1 MKKVLI
7 AEDNEHILDIFVA
20 TISGLTERE
29 VISFN
34 CGKDLINYVG
44 QNHNEIG
51 LIISDLYMKNGSGLD
66 IFNFLYYNKIN
77 IPMAYITVEKKERIP
92 SFEKFLQYNN
102 KNTYFTKPISRNTL
116 EDLFN
121 KVFPELGIEKIHD
134 AKSIFEYTKI
144 AFFKLPVKI
153 IIPVDFHLRLSD
165 ERYIIL
171 FQAKTIIEDN
181 DYLKYKNK
189 NITHFYIKNR
199 DMDRY
204 INYYLDTL
212 NILLL
217 STQSNSYSSDNIMD
231 VHLKGQDIVHRNL
244 LSSGLNPQI
253 IGITYKIIEKTL
265 SLINNTGDLRT
276 LIEKLNLK
284 SNFFTGHSLAGN
296 FISQMIMN
304 ELEIGNHENQLKV
317 SMAFFFHDISL
328 AIIDEDIQQLECELE
343 YDVPKIKSKHH
354 AFYCHPIESSTFLYA
369 FKEIPSDTITIINQH
384 HERPSGKGFPKGL
397 WGK

>member
-1 MKKVLI
+1 
-7 AEDNEHILDIFVA
+7 
-20 TISGLTERE
+20 
-29 VISFN
+29 
-34 CGKDLINYVG
+34 
-44 QNHNEIG
+44 
-51 LIISDLYMKNGSGLD
+51 
-66 IFNFLYYNKIN
+66 
-77 IPMAYITVEKKERIP
+77 
-92 SFEKFLQYNN
+92 
-102 KNTYFTKPISRNTL
+102 
-116 EDLFN
+116 
-121 KVFPELGIEKIHD
+121 
-134 AKSIFEYTKI
+134 
-144 AFFKLPVKI
+144 
-153 IIPVDFHLRLSD
+153 
-165 ERYIIL
+165 
-171 FQAKTIIEDN
+171 
-181 DYLKYKNK
+181 
-189 NITHFYIKNR
+189 
-199 DMDRY
+199 
-204 INYYLDTL
+204 
-212 NILLL
+212 
-217 STQSNSYSSDNIMD
+217 MD

-397 WGK
+397 WGKQTFKLSCIFITAHYFVGKLYESGWSPNNVKQTLNEMENTFNEGHYTIIFEKLRDLFKD